1 MLMKSGQKLKLK
13 GQPMRN
19 DVERMKDERTSTKDK
34 ENSQRK
40 TKLLPRM
47 NKKFLLI
54 EGIQN
59 KSSKE
64 VASKGVRKNSTLSL
78 MH

>member
-1 MLMKSGQKLKLK
+1 MKPGQKLKLK

-19 DVERMKDERTSTKDK
+19 DVERMKDQRTSTKDK
-34 ENSQRK
+34 ENSKRK

-59 KSSKE
+59 KYSKE
-64 VASKGVRKNSTLSL
+64 VASKGARKNSTISL